1 MLYCELSFF
10 DGQQRCHGC
19 ITACQ
24 ALAQAQQDRLRQHL
38 TDEATTTPD
47 LAAPPLPT
55 VSRFAE
61 RLHDLHARLNDA
73 QERTTSDMHQ
83 IIADLA
89 HLRAEMRAAKAEASA
104 AARAEF
110 DRLDRESAA
119 TSTSL
124 HAWLLRTQATDL
136 RRQFT
141 EAQRPAAPAAHEP
154 PIAISTTAQRQ
165 VATHPGGP

>member
-19 ITACQ
+19 ITARQ

-38 TDEATTTPD
+38 TDEAATTPD
-47 LAAPPLPT
+47 LAAPPPPT
-55 VSRFAE
+55 VSSFAE

-89 HLRAEMRAAKAEASA
+89 PRRARCPRTAYRYFHNGLAPSRHPPWWPASA
-104 AARAEF
+104 
-110 DRLDRESAA
+110 
-119 TSTSL
+119 
-124 HAWLLRTQATDL
+124 
-136 RRQFT
+136 
-141 EAQRPAAPAAHEP
+141 
-154 PIAISTTAQRQ
+154 
-165 VATHPGGP
+165 